1 MARGDRRH
9 VVTLQNPGPTEPV
22 TWIIDLDPPTWHVS
36 LSQLTG
42 DDIGVFI
49 EPAAGTPISSAT
61 YAVRGDFHPGVT
73 TQTRMLLGA
82 QVFAITSVENVEMR
96 GLEMECR
103 AVQLVV
109 A

>member
-9 VVTLQNPGPTEPV
+9 VVTVQNPGPNQ
-22 TWIIDLDPPTWHVS
+22 TWTDLDPATWHVS

-42 DDIGVFI
+42 DDIGVFV

-61 YAVRGDFHPGVT
+61 YLVRGDFHPGVT
-73 TQTRMLLGA
+73 TQTRLLFGTQA
-82 QVFAITSVENVEMR
+82 FAITSVDNVEMR
-96 GLEMECR
+96 GVETVCH
-103 AVQLVV
+103 AVQLV